1 MDLNNFVYHFLFNGT
16 YILMMVRKQKKKTT
30 LQQQK
35 DSPQTKLFSFFF
47 FLLPILQ
54 FYCTAFHGNCW
65 SIYLRYKW
73 NIPLDSW
80 MFPACQP
87 RNQTL
92 HDITEIHHF
101 FPLAKWLSGEIV
113 VVSCTFLFWSSCH
126 FLIRLIKR
134 CVFCQGKYI
143 DTSLL
148 LTAKDSH
155 KKFHQGKIL
164 HYSLCLA
171 KKKINLI
178 PQNNFIY
185 RNNYTDF
192 KENICTVS
200 SLTIWGF

>member
-1 MDLNNFVYHFLFNGT
+1 MDLNNFVYHFLFNRP
-16 YILMMVRKQKKKTT
+16 YILMMVRKQKKKKHT

-35 DSPQTKLFSFFF
+35 DSPQTKLFFFF
-47 FLLPILQ
+47 SLPILQ

-113 VVSCTFLFWSSCH
+113 IVSCTFLFWSSCH

-148 LTAKDSH
+148 LTAKDGH
-155 KKFHQGKIL
+155 KNFIKGKFYVTASVLQ
-164 HYSLCLA
+164 
-171 KKKINLI
+171 KKIN
-178 PQNNFIY
+178 
-185 RNNYTDF
+185 TS
-192 KENICTVS
+192 E
-200 SLTIWGF
+200 